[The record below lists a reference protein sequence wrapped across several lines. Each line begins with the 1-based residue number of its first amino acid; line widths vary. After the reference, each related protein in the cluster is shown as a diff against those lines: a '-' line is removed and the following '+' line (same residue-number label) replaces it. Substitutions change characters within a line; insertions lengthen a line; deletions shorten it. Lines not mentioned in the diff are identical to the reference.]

1 MKALRICALALAV
14 IAASAALA
22 AQGRAQAGNANGLM
36 RQTWTVDGV
45 ERSALTAAPRGSASN
60 ATVPLVFVFHGHGGS
75 SANAARTF
83 RIHEAWPEALVIYP
97 QGLPNVGQITDPEG
111 KQPGWQHVSGG
122 EGDRD
127 LHLVDAMFA
136 WATKTYPVDKARV
149 FAAGHSNGGSMVY
162 LLWSVQSDRFAAFAP
177 SSSVFRIDALMSAKP
192 KPAFIVTGQ
201 KDALVPFVAQQLSL
215 RGVLRLN
222 GAAADAAAWSG
233 GATKH
238 ASPSGADV
246 ITYIHPGGHPMPDDA
261 GTLIVKFFKSV
272 AGSLPRVSAA
282 APAPRHS
289 W

>member
-1 MKALRICALALAV
+1 MRLIQRVVLV
-14 IAASAALA
+14 IAIFAAATVLA
-22 AQGRAQAGNANGLM
+22 AQGRGQAGAANGLT

-45 ERSALTAAPRGSASN
+45 ERSALISAPRGAASN

-97 QGLPNVGQITDPEG
+97 QGLPNVGQVTDPEG
-111 KQPGWQHVSGG
+111 KLPGWQHVSGG

-136 WATKTYPVDKARV
+136 WATKAYPVDKARV

-177 SSSVFRIDALMSAKP
+177 SSSVFRLDALTSAKP
-192 KPAFIVTGQ
+192 KPAFIIAGQ
-201 KDALVPFVAQQLSL
+201 KDALVPFAAQQLSL
-215 RGVLRLN
+215 RGVLRLD
-222 GAAADAAAWSG
+222 GASADATAWSG

-238 ASPSGADV
+238 ASQSGADV
-246 ITYIHPGGHPMPDDA
+246 ITYIHPGGHPMPDDSGA
-261 GTLIVKFFKSV
+261 LIVKFFKSV
-272 AGSLPRVSAA
+272 AGSPP
-282 APAPRHS
+282 PAS
-289 W
+289 